1 MISATGR
8 MVVPSEEYLRAVSQ
22 DSSTRDTRCLVC
34 GYVGTR
40 VFPATMRNHVG
51 ARYWPLIDDSYR
63 FSSNAECSVIYYSNI
78 AGIYFFSDEIKT
90 PCALK
95 GTDSPRPV
103 CYCMGITEED
113 IRM

>member
-1 MISATGR
+1 

-95 GTDSPRPV
+95 GIDSPRPV